1 MEALKLIPVET
12 VLSFLYL
19 FHAAVVRQEIS
30 DETDCIT
37 GKTKAISNV
46 PIQLS
51 IYSPHVVNLT
61 LIDLPGLTKVVV
73 EGQSETI
80 VQDIENMVRSYI
92 EKANDSSSVPNTP
105 LEGRH
110 SSEAS
115 NP

>member
-1 MEALKLIPVET
+1 MQI
-12 VLSFLYL
+12 
-19 FHAAVVRQEIS
+19 VRQKFQTKQIVLL
-30 DETDCIT
+30 

-51 IYSPHVVNLT
+51 IYSPWNNRICASFT
-61 LIDLPGLTKVVV
+61 